1 MPRPSGVMNDPGRL
15 AAVRRTGLLD
25 TPAEDSFDQLTRL
38 ACRVLNVQIALVSLV
53 EAERQF
59 FKSCLGLADPWVS
72 AREAP
77 LSHSF
82 CRHVVALGRPVVI
95 HDART
100 DPLALTSPVDDAFG
114 ILAYAGMPLRSSDGH
129 VLGTLAVISR
139 EARTWREP
147 ELQLLEHL
155 AGCVLSRIE
164 LEETLRGSRMD
175 AEGRAVAIRQLLASE
190 RRLATIVESALD
202 AMITMDARGAILSWN
217 PQAVRVFGWE
227 THEVVGQGLAETI
240 IPPEHREA
248 HRRGLSGFLATGT
261 GAILNRRIEV
271 TALHRSGREI
281 PVELTVTPVRLGEE
295 WTFSAFVRDMSE
307 RRELESRLRQSQKM
321 EAIGQLA
328 GGIAHDFNNLL
339 TAILGNSELAL
350 MGMEEGAEYR
360 EEFEAIRHAAERAAA
375 LTQKL
380 LALSRRQVLKPRLI
394 DLNEVVRSAE
404 GMIRPLLG
412 EQIDLA
418 TELAAELSP
427 VRADP
432 AQIEQVVL
440 SLVVNARDAMPD
452 GGRLLI
458 RSRSLPWHSPAT
470 PAGWVELSVSD
481 TGVGMDAP
489 TRVRVFEP
497 FFTTKATGKGTGL
510 GLSTAYGVVT
520 QSGGAIAVESEP
532 GQGSTFTIRLPAA
545 EGPAEPLE
553 RPSGPARGPGGEET
567 ILLVEDEPALRAV
580 ARRVLE
586 GAGYRVVE
594 ASDGEA
600 ALALLEGGTGGID
613 LLFTDVI
620 MPGMTGPE
628 LAARV
633 GRLLPGLR
641 VLFMTGYSED
651 AVAFHGKLAQ
661 GTACLQKPFGPD
673 RLLRFVRES
682 LDAPAPEER

>member
-1 MPRPSGVMNDPGRL
+1 VNDPGRL
-15 AAVRRTGLLD
+15 AAVRRTALLD
-25 TPAEDSFDQLTRL
+25 TPAEESFDQLTRL

-59 FKSCLGLADPWVS
+59 FKSCIGLAEPWVS

-95 HDART
+95 DDVRT
-100 DPLALTSPVDDAFG
+100 DPIALTSPVEGELG
-114 ILAYAGMPLRSSDGH
+114 IVAYAGVPLRSSDGH

-139 EARTWREP
+139 ESRTWHEP

-164 LEETLRGSRMD
+164 LEETRRGSRVD

-227 THEVVGQGLAETI
+227 THEVVGQGLADTI
-240 IPPEHREA
+240 IPPGHREA
-248 HRRGLSGFLATGT
+248 HRRGLAGFLTTGS
-261 GAILNRRIEV
+261 GPILNRRIEV

-281 PVELTVTPVRLGEE
+281 PVELTVTPVRLGDE

-307 RRELESRLRQSQKM
+307 RRELESRLRQSQRM
-321 EAIGQLA
+321 EAVGQLA

-339 TAILGNSELAL
+339 TAILGNTELAL
-350 MGMEEGAEYR
+350 TGMDEGAEHR

-394 DLNEVVRSAE
+394 NLNDVVRSAE
-404 GMIRPLLG
+404 GLIRPLLG

-418 TELAAELSP
+418 TELSPELNP

-432 AQIEQVVL
+432 AQIEQVIL
-440 SLVVNARDAMPD
+440 SLAVNARDAMPD
-452 GGRLLI
+452 RGRLRI
-458 RSRSLPWHSPAT
+458 RSRNLPWHSAAT

-481 TGVGMDAP
+481 TGVGMDP
-489 TRVRVFEP
+489 LTRTRVFEP
-497 FFTTKATGKGTGL
+497 FFTTKGTGKGTGL

-532 GQGSTFTIRLPAA
+532 GKGATFSIRLPAA
-545 EGPAEPLE
+545 EGTAEPLG
-553 RPSGPARGPGGEET
+553 RPSGPMRGPGGNET

-586 GAGYRVVE
+586 GGGYRVVE
-594 ASDGEA
+594 TSGGEA
-600 ALALLEGGTGGID
+600 ALTLLEGGTDGVD
-613 LLFTDVI
+613 LLLTDVI
-620 MPGMTGPE
+620 MPGMSGPQ

-633 GRLLPGLR
+633 REILPGLR
-641 VLFMTGYSED
+641 VQFMTGYSED

-661 GTACLQKPFGPD
+661 GTACLQKPFSPD

-682 LDAPAPEER
+682 LDAPAPEDR